1 MEYKDTTINLS
12 LVAKDKNSLS
22 VTRLLARQLMEN
34 PYTTVGDFLRGISDS
49 DLQTLIH
56 GLEDGDKLYAD
67 YILISMMLA
76 QAEGV
81 QSPEDDDGFAEQ
93 VDRLVMMLSVES
105 LARKGLVRI
114 YHDNLSFG
122 ADMDDKIVCEKIDG
136 IYYQKYLDGDIE

>member
-56 GLEDGDKLYAD
+56 GLEDGDKLYGD
-67 YILISMMLA
+67 YILISMMLS
-76 QAEGV
+76 QAEGNP
-81 QSPEDDDGFAEQ
+81 SPEDDEGFANM
-93 VDRLVMMLSVES
+93 VDQLIMMLTIES
-105 LARKGLVRI
+105 LARKGLVRV
-114 YHDNLSFG
+114 YHENLSFG
-122 ADMDDKIVCEKIDG
+122 ADMSDKIVCEKIDG
-136 IYYQKYLDGDIE
+136 FDYKKYLDGDIE